1 MFIKRSECEILEVI
15 DDKKIEQSNDEK
27 ARADLEKIAKE
38 LKSDKKKSE
47 N

>member
-15 DDKKIEQSNDEK
+15 DEKKIKQSDDQK
-27 ARADLEKIAKE
+27 TRADLEKIAKE
-38 LKSDKKKSE
+38 LDQKTKKVE